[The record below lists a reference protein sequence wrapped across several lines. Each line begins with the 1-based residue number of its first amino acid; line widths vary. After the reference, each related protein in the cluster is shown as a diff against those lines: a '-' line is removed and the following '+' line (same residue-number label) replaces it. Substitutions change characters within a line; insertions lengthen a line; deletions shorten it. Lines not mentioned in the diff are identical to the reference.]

1 MSLDDAQ
8 DDELNLD
15 AFGETPIS
23 ESEDIFSDDS
33 ELLVSQELTEIDTA
47 IDNDI
52 FGTGNLDLSD
62 NQDLTEISNLD
73 NALNF
78 DAFDESVSAQTEP
91 ELNLSDNSED
101 DDLDLGLDFGD
112 ETSQDDD
119 FDLDAL
125 LEDDKK

>member
-1 MSLDDAQ
+1 M
-8 DDELNLD
+8 
-15 AFGETPIS
+15 
-23 ESEDIFSDDS
+23 
-33 ELLVSQELTEIDTA
+33 
-47 IDNDI
+47 
-52 FGTGNLDLSD
+52 
-62 NQDLTEISNLD
+62 
-73 NALNF
+73 NF